1 MEFVS
6 VGGKTDSALGS
17 STGLPGID
25 SQVASHL
32 ECQLPGGCDAEASL
46 KYLAPYVFRVAIS
59 DSRIV
64 AAEGRQVTFSLS
76 QIREQPHQKDH
87 SRCH

>member
-1 MEFVS
+1 
-6 VGGKTDSALGS
+6 LGS

-25 SQVASHL
+25 SQVRQVTLNVSCLAV
-32 ECQLPGGCDAEASL
+32 GDAEASL